1 MQANTLWTVWKWTFP
16 FVTVDSHFCIPGM
29 FLFFVRLPPGT
40 CKIMG
45 ILWYDWVFHLAPSRL
60 LELRSQKTKSSCNRF
75 TWSETCANIFCFLQ
89 NLLWFQA
96 SFFKDSNNK
105 QNHDTLV
112 NIRVQPNSPSWYN
125 AFAEIR
131 SSSLFWPSMS
141 WFDSV
146 SAILFFYCWVTLVG
160 TCHIN
165 PLLGQ

>member
-1 MQANTLWTVWKWTFP
+1 M
-16 FVTVDSHFCIPGM
+16 DISFCYYWFSLLYTWYVP
-29 FLFFVRLPPGT
+29 FFVRLPPGT

-45 ILWYDWVFHLAPSRL
+45 TLWYDWVFHLAPSRL
-60 LELRSQKTKSSCNRF
+60 LELRSQKQK
-75 TWSETCANIFCFLQ
+75 AVVIGLHGLKLVQNIFCFLQ

-105 QNHDTLV
+105 QNHNTLV
-112 NIRVQPNSPSWYN
+112 NIPVQCNSPSWYN

-141 WFDSV
+141 WLDSV
-146 SAILFFYCWVTLVG
+146 SAIFFFLLLSYFQLVE

>member
-1 MQANTLWTVWKWTFP
+1 MIGY
-16 FVTVDSHFCIPGM
+16 SI
-29 FLFFVRLPPGT
+29 LPPQ
-40 CKIMG
+40 
-45 ILWYDWVFHLAPSRL
+45 DHLNSEAKK
-60 LELRSQKTKSSCNRF
+60 QKAVVIGLHGLKLVQ
-75 TWSETCANIFCFLQ
+75 NIFCFLQ

-105 QNHDTLV
+105 QNHNTLV
-112 NIRVQPNSPSWYN
+112 NIQVQRNSPSWYN

-141 WFDSV
+141 WLDSV

-165 PLLGQ
+165 PLRLVNNGQFIALITLSGYYVGFCLPWTTFLS

>member
-1 MQANTLWTVWKWTFP
+1 MDISFCYYWFSLLYTWYVPFFCKAASRNMQDNGHPLIWLGIPSCPLKITWT
-16 FVTVDSHFCIPGM
+16 
-29 FLFFVRLPPGT
+29 
-40 CKIMG
+40 
-45 ILWYDWVFHLAPSRL
+45 
-60 LELRSQKTKSSCNRF
+60 QKPKKQK
-75 TWSETCANIFCFLQ
+75 AVVIGLHGLKLVQNIFCFLQ

-105 QNHDTLV
+105 QNHNTLV
-112 NIRVQPNSPSWYN
+112 NIRVQRNSPSWYN

-141 WFDSV
+141 WLDSV

>member
-1 MQANTLWTVWKWTFP
+1 M
-16 FVTVDSHFCIPGM
+16 DISFCYHW
-29 FLFFVRLPPGT
+29 FLLLYTWYVPFFVRLPPGT

-45 ILWYDWVFHLAPSRL
+45 ILWYDWVFHLAPSRS
-60 LELRSQKTKSSCNRF
+60 LELRSQKQK
-75 TWSETCANIFCFLQ
+75 AVVIGLHGLKLVQNIFCFLQ

-105 QNHDTLV
+105 QNHNTLV
-112 NIRVQPNSPSWYN
+112 NIRVQRNSPSWYN

-141 WFDSV
+141 WLDIV

>member
-45 ILWYDWVFHLAPSRL
+45 TLWYDWVFHLAPSRL
-60 LELRSQKTKSSCNRF
+60 LELRSQKQK
-75 TWSETCANIFCFLQ
+75 AVVVGLHGLKLVQNIFCFLQ

-105 QNHDTLV
+105 QNHNTLV
-112 NIRVQPNSPSWYN
+112 NIRVQRNSPSWYS

-141 WFDSV
+141 WLDSV
-146 SAILFFYCWVTLVG
+146 IL
-160 TCHIN
+160 
-165 PLLGQ
+165 LLSYFGRNLPY